1 MPPDRPL
8 LMIVERFLRESD
20 MAPTLFGRQSI
31 NDPRLVSD
39 LRNGREPRTS
49 VRCRVEH
56 FMNIW
61 RAEHSPRTEKAA

>member
-31 NDPRLVSD
+31 NDPRLVND

-56 FMNIW
+56 FMNKW
-61 RAEHSPRTEKAA
+61 RAEQSPRTEKTA

>member
-8 LMIVERFLRESD
+8 LTIVERFLRESD
-20 MAPTLFGRQSI
+20 MAPTLFGRLAI
-31 NDPRLVSD
+31 NDPRLVHD

-56 FMNIW
+56 FMNTW
-61 RAEHSPRTEKAA
+61 RAEHGPRSEKAA

>member
-8 LMIVERFLRESD
+8 LMIVERFLRESG